1 MIKRLRSYH
10 GVAGMGVI
18 LLAALLVFG
27 GCSNNS
33 PMQPNLP
40 QSSSLDRLVVMGES
54 QMSSQTEMDAAYIE
68 ADDGGVIEIA
78 RESYVHEFIVDA
90 GAIDGDTEIT
100 VKSWQDKI
108 GAKDV
113 IIFEFGPDGLVFSK
127 AAHLRFEM
135 AELNERAASAKLHYY
150 DPVKGKWIL
159 QESAQVDN
167 GVAEFPIYHFSKYAI
182 SD

>member
-1 MIKRLRSYH
+1 MIKRLRGFH
-10 GVAGMGVI
+10 GVGGMGVVI
-18 LLAALLVFG
+18 LAALLVFG

-40 QSSSLDRLVVMGES
+40 QSAGFNKLVAMGES
-54 QMSSQTEMDAAYIE
+54 QASSQTVMDAAYIE

-90 GAIDGDTEIT
+90 GAINENTEIT
-100 VKSWQDKI
+100 VKSWCDKI
-108 GAKDV
+108 GVQDV
-113 IIFEFGPDGLVFSK
+113 IVFEFGPDGLVFSK

-150 DPVKGKWIL
+150 DPVKEKWIL